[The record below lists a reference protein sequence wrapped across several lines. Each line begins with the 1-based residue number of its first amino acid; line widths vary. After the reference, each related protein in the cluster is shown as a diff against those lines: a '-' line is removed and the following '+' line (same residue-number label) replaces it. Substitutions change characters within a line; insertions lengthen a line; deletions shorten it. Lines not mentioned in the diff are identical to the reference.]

1 MQSNRARD
9 YALNVPDLDSK
20 KRSWRNLFRGI
31 KRSAEEKRSIAS
43 ENVASASKSYREIGR
58 GANQRSQERWF
69 AVRMQAKKLDQ
80 ELSRRERE
88 SQQRAYD
95 NRKEEKER
103 LDKMSLKSPQ
113 DYQLA
118 EDDEDVLQG
127 VSEESYD
134 IPNGLVIERTVR
146 DGNKV
151 TRYRKVVTKTG
162 TYYFKADH
170 SITSITWKRETTMVL
185 D

>member
-1 MQSNRARD
+1 
-9 YALNVPDLDSK
+9 
-20 KRSWRNLFRGI
+20 
-31 KRSAEEKRSIAS
+31 
-43 ENVASASKSYREIGR
+43 
-58 GANQRSQERWF
+58 
-69 AVRMQAKKLDQ
+69 
-80 ELSRRERE
+80 
-88 SQQRAYD
+88 
-95 NRKEEKER
+95 
-103 LDKMSLKSPQ
+103 MSLKSPQ

>member
-1 MQSNRARD
+1 MDQ
-9 YALNVPDLDSK
+9 ALSK
-20 KRSWRNLFRGI
+20 
-31 KRSAEEKRSIAS
+31 
-43 ENVASASKSYREIGR
+43 
-58 GANQRSQERWF
+58 
-69 AVRMQAKKLDQ
+69 
-80 ELSRRERE
+80 RERE
-88 SQQRAYD
+88 SQQRAYE
-95 NRKEEKER
+95 NRMEEQER
-103 LDKMSLKSPQ
+103 LNNMALKSPD

-118 EDDEDVLQG
+118 AGDEDVLQG

-151 TRYRKVVTKTG
+151 IRYRKVVTKTG

-170 SITSITWKRETTMVL
+170 SITSVTWKRETSMVL